1 MNKLFLLALIG
12 FVLAI
17 GLALPFSED
26 GDGTSNNDFK
36 SEDEERNLNWDAAD
50 NDVGEDEHDFEENK
64 DNKEDYEDDD
74 DDDDNGEE
82 DEDDDNSLSNPI
94 EKSSDRQIV
103 RRLFRVRRF
112 FRGTRRFFRRFR
124 G

>member
-1 MNKLFLLALIG
+1 MNKLFLLALVG
-12 FVLAI
+12 FVLAL
-17 GLALPFSED
+17 GLALPLYEN
-26 GDGTSNNDFK
+26 GDQTNNDLK
-36 SEDEERNLNWDAAD
+36 SEDAARDLNWDAAD
-50 NDVGEDEHDFEENK
+50 
-64 DNKEDYEDDD
+64 KEDYDDD
-74 DDDDNGEE
+74 DDYDNGEE
-82 DEDDDNSLSNPI
+82 DEDDDNSFSNPI